1 MPDKPVHDKDQ
12 TDTTDLIIWLL
23 AETSKAKGY
32 ACSAFLSDKGDASF
46 SKALKGGGEAPGGAA
61 ANVYR
66 GGDDDLLSWHPS
78 L

>member
-1 MPDKPVHDKDQ
+1 MPAVRFFLTK
-12 TDTTDLIIWLL
+12 
-23 AETSKAKGY
+23 ET
-32 ACSAFLSDKGDASF
+32 LASF

-61 ANVYR
+61 AKVYR